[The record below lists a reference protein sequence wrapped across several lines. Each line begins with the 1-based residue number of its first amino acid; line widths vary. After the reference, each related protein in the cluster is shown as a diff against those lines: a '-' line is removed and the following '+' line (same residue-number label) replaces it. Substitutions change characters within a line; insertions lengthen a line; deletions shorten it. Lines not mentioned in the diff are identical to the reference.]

1 MVDMSITFNYDNSI
15 YNENVFYPNP
25 RTTKSSLSFTK
36 TRDNN
41 TFSMCTAE
49 NVTGSQIKV
58 KLILTGTNYNSYKF
72 APSDEIVFN
81 LVSLTNVQN
90 PTVGIELINQQKT
103 FVDFNIT
110 VNVNGILYYHLYI
123 GKSSENTMTSE
134 AIQIA
139 IKNQVSDLESMSD
152 FLTTVYLEDRDQRVG
167 QVAYNAGKYTLR
179 LKNMLP

>member
-1 MVDMSITFNYDNSI
+1 
-15 YNENVFYPNP
+15 
-25 RTTKSSLSFTK
+25 
-36 TRDNN
+36 
-41 TFSMCTAE
+41 MCTAE